1 MGKKRVMIV
10 STTLKFRV
18 PNLGS
23 LSEAS
28 ISHQLSLQS
37 NENLNQTLKNQA
49 GCPTTACLSSFKHCM
64 MIV

>member
-1 MGKKRVMIV
+1 MIV

-37 NENLNQTLKNQA
+37 NENLNQTQKNQA
-49 GCPTTACLSSFKHCM
+49 VQQLPEKF
-64 MIV
+64 